1 MRANTATYVLCLI
14 LALSVFAG
22 IGVVTARTNDI
33 IVDGVGAA
41 IKLSFPEEAHPNE
54 NINHTIMA
62 NTTVETPMEIRLFV
76 YAPVDSTYQLIASN
90 TSSWATLPAIS
101 LPAYN
106 VSFTLPQNTNGT
118 LRCVLRIQTNQVADY
133 ASYTFYTTTVRSKS
147 YGELLSEYNGLLA
160 NYSKLV
166 VDYESLLDEYDGLLS
181 EHVALISSHEALLNE
196 HTALEANYTSVLESQ
211 RTLQSQYNQLEASY
225 EDLNTEFNNLTDA
238 HNILSENYSDL
249 EDQIADLEKQISDL
263 KGNLN
268 SDKVIMLIFIIA
280 VVGLIAL
287 VVYVKRKKQE
297 PYLVI
302 RKETSV
308 LGEEDK
314 E

>member
-33 IVDGVGAA
+33 VVDGVGVA

-54 NINHTIMA
+54 NINHTIAA
-62 NTTVETPMEIRLFV
+62 NTTTMTSLEIGLFV
-76 YAPVDSTYQLIASN
+76 YAPVDSTSLLIASN
-90 TSSWATLPAIS
+90 TSSWATLPAIA

-106 VSFTLPQNTNGT
+106 VSFALPQNTNGT
-118 LRCVLRIQTNQVADY
+118 LRCLLRIRTSQAADY
-133 ASYTFYTTTVRSKS
+133 VSFTFYTTTVRSKS
-147 YGELLSEYNGLLA
+147 YGDLLTEYNGLLA
-160 NYSKLV
+160 NHSKLIV
-166 VDYESLLDEYDGLLS
+166 EYESLLDEYDGLLS

-196 HTALEANYTSVLESQ
+196 HSALEANYTSVLESQ

-225 EDLNTEFNNLTDA
+225 EDLNTEFDNLTDTY
-238 HNILSENYSDL
+238 NILRGNYSDL
-249 EDQIADLEKQISDL
+249 EDQIADLKEQNSSL
-263 KGNLN
+263 EGNL
-268 SDKVIMLIFIIA
+268 SFDRVIMLIFIIA

-308 LGEEDK
+308 LGEENK